1 MDSDGPET
9 QPTQQATQNV
19 LDPRRLGKQN
29 SGFSDDDI
37 ADIVCLL
44 LPYSDGAR
52 AELREMALRMSQHMV
67 DADDA
72 AHPDLQA
79 AEGLSLMPRLVGE
92 HALVLRLSA
101 PVKDPLRG
109 FTFGRNLARCDVC
122 FQNDPMR
129 RLSNIHFR
137 IYLNDYGVL
146 MLEDSSINGTVVDGT
161 LLKARQGDRAKTGE
175 KKLPQ
180 RRTINP
186 GSKIQILMH
195 EGPNDLDFIVQI
207 PRREGDYEE
216 TYRRN
221 LARYMQRLEEIR
233 AEKEP
238 VDAAKT
244 ITAGPGGHVDLF
256 PVNETKQPTPRAR
269 RQLRLPDDPTQ
280 EDMGRLS
287 KEWNG
292 SNKYNRIGRIGKG
305 AFATVY
311 KVTAKFDGKPYA
323 AKELDKRKFMKN
335 GVLDQKVE
343 NEMKIMQRVKH
354 PNIVE
359 YIEHIDWDDRLM
371 IIIMEYVPY
380 GDLGNLIA
388 VNGPL
393 KEEIVREEASQ
404 MLSALSYLH
413 ANNITHRDV
422 KPDNILC
429 YSCQPFLVKL
439 TDFGLSKMVET
450 EQTFLKTFCGTL
462 LYCAPEVYNE
472 FAEYDEYGHRHPRN
486 RQRRRPVGQRYDHAI
501 DIWSLGGVLYFTM
514 TGDPPFPAKNGISY
528 TELLHQIMTKKLNTK
543 PLVNM
548 NVTQIGIDFLLRL
561 LQRRPEQ
568 RATIEELRSHP
579 WLQGTEFSQQSNEE
593 DVDEGLQKEASQL
606 SLQDRDSPAR
616 ISAGDDVIDEEEVL
630 NLEQYAGEGVG
641 GVHFDGYDSQKE
653 NYTFGQMDQQR
664 SKLFGEVNGSAVGSA
679 GGIPS
684 TRLNLPDS
692 VVSLDRTEILD
703 PEVND
708 SFGSD
713 DSTPRQ
719 TKRSQP
725 TPRATVP
732 AALTQSNRSASRSV
746 DDINN
751 MTFDPESQDLEG
763 AESQLEHLNMKSLH
777 PSNGLSYMSSFSTSK
792 RKPGYDSSDEF
803 DSTPRA
809 RPPIK
814 KLRSDSLFGDA
825 LSWDEDSEQGL
836 YAQIPPLPRVNS
848 HRQIDKPV
856 HKSTYWDARDERSW
870 HLRYPEMTQLQH
882 DAFASAAKKRGESFA
897 PGKSALWDLA
907 MKHFPPA
914 AGQTPPPLE
923 HGSSASDSESR
934 ASGHRSDA
942 SSDRPPSSD
951 NAGNEDEDMPDTLPP
966 DHGTVIPAHADPPLN
981 RVVATFESAEGSVVS
996 GISVP
1001 INQAMVSWGR
1011 APENTHIYTPKTESK
1026 VPKYALK
1033 VLLWRDGYEPSKNFR
1048 PWNNAADGFYFYIS
1062 TKATNGIQINK
1073 TILPSDEPKN
1083 PRAPSKNWIRLHDG
1097 DIVTFWRSGDGDE
1110 QLKAKLVFHCSWGG
1124 SSQPRATAAELVPP
1138 EAASCLDASCR
1149 KAEDRIKK
1157 LAEYDHSL
1165 EEADMDALERHRN
1178 IERERLRSQNFEA
1191 KRLEACRMLAMR
1203 ASRRSSPASV
1213 SPIVPPSS
1221 APPAIMTGVGAIP
1234 RHRSVPALKHATSG
1248 LDARAL
1254 QTMAEE

>member
-1 MDSDGPET
+1 MALRPSRPSR
-9 QPTQQATQNV
+9 NV

-37 ADIVCLL
+37 ADIICLL
-44 LPYSDGAR
+44 LPYSDGSR
-52 AELREMALRMSQHMV
+52 AELREMALRTSQHMV
-67 DADDA
+67 DADEA

-79 AEGLSLMPRLVGE
+79 VAGQSIMPHLVGE

-101 PVKDPLRG
+101 HVKDPLQG
-109 FTFGRNLARCDVC
+109 FTFGRNVTRCDVC
-122 FQNDPMR
+122 FHNDPMR

-137 IYLNDYGVL
+137 IYLNEYGVL

-161 LLKARQGDRAKTGE
+161 LLKARQGDRTKTGE
-175 KKLPQ
+175 KKLPK

-195 EGPNDLDFIVQI
+195 EGQDDLDFIVQI

-221 LARYMQRLEEIR
+221 LTRYMKRLQQIR
-233 AEKEP
+233 AENEP

-256 PVNETKQPTPRAR
+256 PVNETKQPTPRAK

-280 EDMGRLS
+280 EDMGRLPR
-287 KEWNG
+287 EWNG
-292 SNKYNRIGRIGKG
+292 SNRYNRVGRIGKG

-343 NEMKIMQRVKH
+343 NEMRIMQRVKH
-354 PNIVE
+354 ANIVE

-371 IIIMEYVPY
+371 IIIMEYVPN
-380 GDLGNLIA
+380 GDLGSLIGD
-388 VNGPL
+388 NGPL
-393 KEEIVREEASQ
+393 REDIVREMSSQ

-429 YSCQPFLVKL
+429 HSYSPFVVKL

-486 RQRRRPVGQRYDHAI
+486 RQRRRPQGQRYDHAI
-501 DIWSLGGVLYFTM
+501 DIWSLGGVLYYTL

-528 TELLHQIMTKKLNTK
+528 TELLHQIMTKKVNTQ
-543 PLVNM
+543 PLEKM
-548 NVTQIGIDFLLRL
+548 SISEDGIDFLLRII
-561 LQRRPEQ
+561 QRRPEQ

-579 WLQGTEFSQQSNEE
+579 WLQGTEFSQQSNED

-606 SLQDRDSPAR
+606 SLQDRDFPVQIPATVDG
-616 ISAGDDVIDEEEVL
+616 IDDDDDL
-630 NLEQYAGEGVG
+630 NLEQYDGEGVDD
-641 GVHFDGYDSQKE
+641 VQFDGYESQKE

-679 GGIPS
+679 GVIPS

-692 VVSLDRTEILD
+692 MVSLDRTEILD
-703 PEVND
+703 PEIKD
-708 SFGSD
+708 SYGSE

-732 AALTQSNRSASRSV
+732 AALTQSRRSASRSL
-746 DDINN
+746 DEINN
-751 MTFDPESQDLEG
+751 MTFDAESQDLEG
-763 AESQLEHLNMKSLH
+763 AESQLEHLNMKSLL
-777 PSNGLSYMSSFSTSK
+777 PSHGLSYMSSFNTSK
-792 RKPGYDSSDEF
+792 RKPGYDMSDEF
-803 DSTPRA
+803 DNTPRA

-825 LSWDEDSEQGL
+825 MSWDEDSEQGL
-836 YAQIPPLPRVNS
+836 YAQIPPLSRVNS
-848 HRQIDKPV
+848 SRQIDKPV
-856 HKSTYWDARDERSW
+856 HKSTYWDARDKGSW

-882 DAFASAAKKRGESFA
+882 DAFASAAKARGESFA

-914 AGQTPPPLE
+914 DGQTPPPPE
-923 HGSSASDSESR
+923 DGSSASDAESR
-934 ASGHRSDA
+934 ASRRRSDA
-942 SSDRPPSSD
+942 SSDRPWGSD

-966 DHGTVIPAHADPPLN
+966 DHGTVIPAQADPPLN
-981 RVVATFESAEGSVVS
+981 RVVATLESAEGSVVS

-1001 INQAMVSWGR
+1001 INQAMISWGR

-1033 VLLWRDGYEPSKNFR
+1033 VILWKEGYEPSKNFR
-1048 PWNNAADGFYFYIS
+1048 PWNSAADGFHFFMS

-1073 TILPSDEPKN
+1073 TVLPSDEPKN
-1083 PRAPSKNWIRLHDG
+1083 PKGPSKNWIELHDG
-1097 DIVTFWRSGDGDE
+1097 DLVTFWRSGDGDE
-1110 QLKAKLVFHCSWGG
+1110 QLKAKLVFRCSWGG
-1124 SSQPRATAAELVPP
+1124 SSQPRATPAELVQPDLA
-1138 EAASCLDASCR
+1138 EHLDASCR
-1149 KAEDRIKK
+1149 KAEERIKK

-1165 EEADMDALERHRN
+1165 EEADLDALERHKN
-1178 IERERLRSQNFEA
+1178 IERERLRSQNFET

-1203 ASRRSSPASV
+1203 ASRRSSPASA

-1221 APPAIMTGVGAIP
+1221 APPAIMTGVGAIS

-1248 LDARAL
+1248 LDTRAL